1 MTYVRTIGCA
11 IAFSAVFLA
20 GCSGALEGKKI
31 DYKSA
36 GKLPPLEI
44 PPDLAVPGNNN
55 RYSVPEATPGAA
67 AVFSQYD
74 QQRGTKPAAPVS
86 SGVLPTF
93 ERVRVERGG
102 TQRWL
107 VVKATPEQIFPVVRD
122 FWQENGF
129 LIKTEEPAIGLLE
142 TDWAENRAKLP
153 IGGITGF
160 LNKQLDVLTSLPE
173 RDRFRTRLER
183 GTEPGTTEVFLSH
196 KGMAEVYYKERD
208 NNTRWQVRPSDPEL
222 EALMLGKLALRFGVA
237 KPADAVALVRS
248 ADKAPPQASV
258 VKSASGSSVK
268 LNDGFDRAWRRVG
281 LALDR
286 VGFMVEDRNRAEGT
300 YFVRYQDPEADSAKP
315 KSALSKLAFWRSDD
329 AGKKGPE
336 QYRVSVAAQG
346 TGTEVKVLNKE
357 GVVDGTDAGKRI
369 LALLAEQLQ

>member
-1 MTYVRTIGCA
+1 MTHVRTIGCA
-11 IAFSAVFLA
+11 IALAAAVLA

-55 RYSVPEATPGAA
+55 RYAVPEATPGAA

-74 QQRGTKPAAPVS
+74 QQRGSKPAAPAP

-129 LIKTEEPAIGLLE
+129 LIKIEEPAIGLLE

-237 KPADAVALVRS
+237 KPADAVALVRG
-248 ADKAPPQASV
+248 ADKAPPRATV
-258 VKSASGSSVK
+258 VKSATGSSVK